1 MMQLAFYKIIFV
13 LIILPLCLVS
23 KAQSSPYSVVPAPVI
38 FASHQFSS
46 LLHGVE
52 WPVKQQPRLRSASP
66 QLSIPFTSLPAMSIC
81 GIPEP
86 DYYTRHFGFFC
97 RKELQFEKITSVP
110 LRFRLGSVDY
120 VNRLEGK

>member
-1 MMQLAFYKIIFV
+1 MQHAFYKIIFV
-13 LIILPLCLVS
+13 LIILPLCLIS
-23 KAQSSPYSVVPAPVI
+23 KAQPSRCSVVPAPVI

-52 WPVKQQPRLRSASP
+52 WPVKQQPRLKSASP
-66 QLSIPFTSLPAMSIC
+66 QLSIPFPGLPAISIC
-81 GIPEP
+81 GVPEP

-110 LRFRLGSVDY
+110 LRFRLSSVDY
-120 VNRLEGK
+120 VNSSEGK

>member
-1 MMQLAFYKIIFV
+1 MQHAFYKIIFV

-23 KAQSSPYSVVPAPVI
+23 TAQPFRYSVVPAPVI
-38 FASHQFSS
+38 FASPQFNS
-46 LLHGVE
+46 LFHGIE
-52 WPVKQQPRLRSASP
+52 WPVKQHSRLKSASP
-66 QLSIPFTSLPAMSIC
+66 QLSIPFPGLPAISIC
-81 GIPEP
+81 GVPEP

-110 LRFRLGSVDY
+110 LRFRLGSIDY

>member
-1 MMQLAFYKIIFV
+1 MQHAFYKIIFV

-23 KAQSSPYSVVPAPVI
+23 KAQPSRYSVVPAPVI
-38 FASHQFSS
+38 FASHQFSG
-46 LLHGVE
+46 LLNGVE
-52 WPVKQQPRLRSASP
+52 WPVKRQPSLRSASP
-66 QLSIPFTSLPAMSIC
+66 QLSIPFTGLPAMSIC
-81 GIPEP
+81 GVPEP

-97 RKELQFEKITSVP
+97 RKELQFEKVTSVP

>member
-1 MMQLAFYKIIFV
+1 MQHAFYKIIFV
-13 LIILPLCLVS
+13 LIILPLCLIS
-23 KAQSSPYSVVPAPVI
+23 KAQPSRYSVVPAPII
-38 FASHQFSS
+38 FASHQFSG
-46 LLHGVE
+46 LLNGVE
-52 WPVKQQPRLRSASP
+52 WPVKRQPSLRSASP
-66 QLSIPFTSLPAMSIC
+66 QLSIPFTGLPAMSIC
-81 GIPEP
+81 GVPEP